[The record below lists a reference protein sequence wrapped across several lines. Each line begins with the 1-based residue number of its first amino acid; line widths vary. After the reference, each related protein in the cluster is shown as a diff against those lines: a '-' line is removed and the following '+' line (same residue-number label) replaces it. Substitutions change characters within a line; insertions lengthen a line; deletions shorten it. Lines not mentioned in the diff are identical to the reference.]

1 VAKLIY
7 TALASLDGYIA
18 DEHGGFE
25 WAAPD
30 QEVHAFVNEI
40 ERPIGTHLYGRR
52 MYEVLKVWET
62 MPTESEPAVI
72 ADFAEIW
79 RAAQKIVYS
88 RTLDRVESAR
98 TRIERDFDP
107 TAIGRLKAMEKR
119 DLLIGGPTLAAD
131 AFAAGLVDEVHLLLS
146 PVTIGRGLPALP
158 TGVRLRLELLD
169 QRRFGTGV
177 VHLHYG
183 VGS

>member
-131 AFAAGLVDEVHLLLS
+131 AFAAGLVDEVHLLLT
-146 PVTIGRGLPALP
+146 PVTVGRGLAALP

-169 QRRFGTGV
+169 QRRFGNGV